1 MEWVLF
7 VFSPAMTCLVHS
19 PISARGIQQKSLVF
33 LMVGAYNSTFLI
45 IYKPLSLII
54 SSQTF
59 SMQLGTGTSLFCLS
73 QCAISFCILLTSYS
87 YIVIVT

>member
-33 LMVGAYNSTFLI
+33 LMVGMVWGKSEHN
-45 IYKPLSLII
+45 I
-54 SSQTF
+54 S
-59 SMQLGTGTSLFCLS
+59 
-73 QCAISFCILLTSYS
+73 ISADEVCG
-87 YIVIVT
+87 